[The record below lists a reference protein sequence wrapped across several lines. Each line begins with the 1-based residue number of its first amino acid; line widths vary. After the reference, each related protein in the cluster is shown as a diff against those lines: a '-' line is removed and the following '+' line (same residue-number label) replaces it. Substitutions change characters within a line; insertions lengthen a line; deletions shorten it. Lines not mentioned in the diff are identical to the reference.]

1 MEKKISMEKLVNH
14 CKNMGII
21 FPGSEIYGGLA
32 NSWDYG
38 PVGIELKNNVKQAWW
53 KAFVQESEHSMG
65 VDASI
70 LMNPR
75 VWEASGHVASFADP
89 LMDCRECKTRHP
101 FEVLKSRRPTLFLHF
116 PFSICRYNAEHF
128 RFLYRYSGSE

>member
-1 MEKKISMEKLVNH
+1 MEKLVNH

-21 FPGSEIYGGLA
+21 FAGSEIYGGLA

-38 PVGIELKNNVKQAWW
+38 PVGIELKNNIKQVWW
-53 KAFVQESEHSMG
+53 KKFVQESEHTMG

-75 VWEASGHVASFADP
+75 VWEASGHVASFTDP
-89 LMDCRECKTRHP
+89 LMDCKECKTRHRADKLIEN
-101 FEVLKSRRPTLFLHF
+101 FSKGEVNADALTNEQMEEYVALNKVPCPT
-116 PFSICRYNAEHF
+116 SKVVW
-128 RFLYRYSGSE
+128 